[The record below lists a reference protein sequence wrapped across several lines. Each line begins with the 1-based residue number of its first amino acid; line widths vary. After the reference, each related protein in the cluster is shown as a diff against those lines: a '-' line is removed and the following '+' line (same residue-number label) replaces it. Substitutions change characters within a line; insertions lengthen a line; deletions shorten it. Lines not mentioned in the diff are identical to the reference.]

1 MDTLMAERF
10 LKGGQIGWFHD
21 EGDSAG
27 FFHTYDG
34 LQVAGPNDTPRKV
47 HVFLPRDYEN
57 SAARYPVL
65 YMNDGDTSFFP
76 GGPVGKSWHV
86 ANVLKKLYDSRS
98 IRPLIVVAVCPLNRD
113 REYTHEPVPDHD
125 CCGLPGYAD
134 YLANHIKKFFD
145 DNYRTAS
152 QPNQTTVLGSSHG
165 GLAAFYTACC
175 WPSRFGNSAA
185 MSPSFWVGLESVG
198 KFGTPLSQSSLIQ
211 ATSPTLMSQGTR
223 PKIWLDWGL
232 IHTNGFHNEF
242 IERFA
247 AIRGRE
253 MEQLLRDE
261 YGYVLGQNLFA
272 MEDPDGDHSEES
284 WSRRL
289 PLVLRVFF
297 RA

>member
-1 MDTLMAERF
+1 MAEQF
-10 LKGGQIGWFHD
+10 VKGGQVAWFHD

-47 HVFLPRDYEN
+47 HVFVPRDYED
-57 SAARYPVL
+57 SADRYPVL

-86 ANVLKKLYDSRS
+86 ADVLKNLYDRRT

-134 YLANHIKKFFD
+134 YLANHVKPFID

-185 MSPSFWVGLESVG
+185 MSPSFWVGLDSLG
-198 KFGTPLSQSSLIQ
+198 HFSTPLSQSTLIQ
-211 ATSPTLMSQGTR
+211 ATSQTLRVEGTR
-223 PKIWLDWGL
+223 PRIWLDWGL
-232 IHTNGFHNEF
+232 VHTNGFQNEF

-261 YGYVLGQNLFA
+261 YGYVLGQDLFA
-272 MEDPDGDHSEES
+272 MEDPHGDHSEES

-289 PLVLRVFF
+289 PLVLQVFF